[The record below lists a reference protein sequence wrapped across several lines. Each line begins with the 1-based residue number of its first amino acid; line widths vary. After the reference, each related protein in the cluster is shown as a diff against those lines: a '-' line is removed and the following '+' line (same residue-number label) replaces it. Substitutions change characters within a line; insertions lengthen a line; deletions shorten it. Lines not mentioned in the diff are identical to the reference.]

1 MEIKEFFNT
10 DSLSWKDIALIMSNP
25 DLFSGDL
32 YDWQKV
38 YTQFVSDKNIPDN
51 IDKIKTKLKLE
62 YQKKVF

>member
-10 DSLSWKDIALIMSNP
+10 DYLSWKDIALIMSNP

-32 YDWQKV
+32 SDWQKV